1 MSKLEIKD
9 LQVTVDT
16 EDGPKQI
23 LKGVTLTI
31 NDGETHAIM
40 GPNGSGK
47 STLAYSIAG
56 HPKYTITG
64 GTVTL
69 DGEDVLAM
77 TVDERARAGMFL
89 AMQYPVEVP
98 GVSVSN
104 FLRTAKTAI
113 DGEAPKL
120 RTWVKDVNAALE
132 QLNLDPTFGTRNV
145 NEGFSGGE
153 KKRHEIAQLELL
165 NPKVAILD
173 ETDSGLDIDALQR
186 RQRGRQPLP
195 RPGGQGCP
203 ADHALHPHPAL
214 HHPRL
219 RARLRRR
226 PDRRAGRPRARRP
239 ARGRGLRQ
247 VHQGRVGLTDRPHP
261 TTYDER
267 RPAMSIPGLL
277 PELEVIRKDF
287 PILERVLAGGHPLV
301 YLDSANTSQ
310 KPQVVIDTM
319 VDHLERHNA
328 NVARAMHQL
337 GAESSEAFEAARD
350 RVAAFIKA
358 PSRDEVIF
366 TKNASEALNLVA
378 NTLAWRGD
386 LQVGEGDEVVI
397 TEMEHHSNI
406 VPWQLLT
413 ERTGATLRWFGLT
426 DDGRLDLSNIDEL
439 ITERT
444 KVVSLTWVSN
454 MLGTINP
461 VREIADRAHQV
472 GAIVVVDASQ
482 AAPQLPVDVVASGAD
497 VLVFTGHKVVGPTG
511 IGVLWG
517 RREVLDALPPFL
529 GGGEMI
535 ETVRM
540 ERSTYAG
547 IPHKFEAGTPPIVE
561 AIGLGAAVDYLDH
574 VGMEAIHAHEQA
586 ITAYALEGLQT
597 VPGLTVMGPL
607 DAASRGGAISFEI
620 AGVHPHDVAQV
631 LDSRG
636 IAVRAGHHC
645 AKPAHARFGVQSS
658 TRMSSYLYTTPA
670 EIDALVEGLHH
681 TRSYFKLGD

>member
-1 MSKLEIKD
+1 
-9 LQVTVDT
+9 
-16 EDGPKQI
+16 
-23 LKGVTLTI
+23 
-31 NDGETHAIM
+31 
-40 GPNGSGK
+40 
-47 STLAYSIAG
+47 
-56 HPKYTITG
+56 
-64 GTVTL
+64 
-69 DGEDVLAM
+69 
-77 TVDERARAGMFL
+77 
-89 AMQYPVEVP
+89 
-98 GVSVSN
+98 
-104 FLRTAKTAI
+104 
-113 DGEAPKL
+113 
-120 RTWVKDVNAALE
+120 
-132 QLNLDPTFGTRNV
+132 
-145 NEGFSGGE
+145 
-153 KKRHEIAQLELL
+153 
-165 NPKVAILD
+165 
-173 ETDSGLDIDALQR
+173 
-186 RQRGRQPLP
+186 
-195 RPGGQGCP
+195 
-203 ADHALHPHPAL
+203 
-214 HHPRL
+214 
-219 RARLRRR
+219 
-226 PDRRAGRPRARRP
+226 
-239 ARGRGLRQ
+239 
-247 VHQGRVGLTDRPHP
+247 
-261 TTYDER
+261 
-267 RPAMSIPGLL
+267 MSIPGLL

-287 PILERVLAGGHPLV
+287 PILERVLAGGYPLV

-337 GAESSEAFEAARD
+337 GSEASEAFEGGRD
-350 RVAAFIKA
+350 KVAAFIKA

-461 VREIADRAHQV
+461 VRAIADRAHQV

-517 RREVLDALPPFL
+517 RREVLEQLPPFL

-561 AIGLGAAVDYLDH
+561 AVGLGAAVDYLDH
-574 VGMEAIHAHEQA
+574 VGMDAIHAHEQA

-597 VPGLTVMGPL
+597 VPGLTIMGPL
-607 DAASRGGAISFEI
+607 DAASRGGAISFEV

-636 IAVRAGHHC
+636 VAVRAGHHC

-670 EIDALVEGLHH
+670 EIDALVDGLHY
-681 TRSYFKLGD
+681 TRSYFKLDA